1 MRLGIL
7 TCRWKRPEVFELF
20 ATGLRRLQD
29 TFGIIP
35 LVVGEDKSYCGG
47 FNYIEYPNDPLGRKW
62 NAGMQAMRFLK
73 PDYVMLMGSD
83 DFISDDTMRYILD
96 CCALGFDVIG
106 MRDCYFYDAPK
117 DRLGYWAG
125 FTAKHRI
132 GESMGLCRTI
142 SRSVLDQMN
151 WQPWLGKANA
161 GLDWLM
167 TQKLNRIKHTEH
179 IFSLREQGLFAVDYK
194 TKDNICAFNLY
205 DTEIVDSKL
214 LKQIPEL

>member
-7 TCRWKRPEVFELF
+7 TCRWKRAEVFELF
-20 ATGLRRLQD
+20 ATGLRRLQNN
-29 TFGIIP
+29 FGIIP
-35 LVVGEDKSYCGG
+35 LVVGEDKSHCNG
-47 FNYIEYPNDPLGRKW
+47 FYYTEYPNSPLGRKW
-62 NAGMQAMRFLK
+62 NAGMQAMSRLK
-73 PDYVMLMGSD
+73 PDYVMIMGSD
-83 DFISDDTMRYILD
+83 DFITDDTMKYILD
-96 CCALGFDVIG
+96 HCGEFDTIG
-106 MRDCYFYDAPK
+106 MRDCYFYDAPT

-142 SRSVLDQMN
+142 SKRVLNQMN
-151 WQPWLGKANA
+151 WQLWYGNANA

-167 TQKLNRIKHTEH
+167 TQKLNRIKYSRHV
-179 IFSLREQGLFAVDYK
+179 FSLKEQGLFAVDYK

-205 DTEIVDSKL
+205 DTEIVDNEL